1 MVGYVAMI
9 SPENLRASAL
19 GFCSAIT
26 FVLGNNYYTNQGPL
40 FLEFKSKL
48 TSEQFLLNWGIND
61 FNSVYRVLRTLAF

>member
-26 FVLGNNYYTNQGPL
+26 FVLGNDNNTNQGSL
-40 FLEFKSKL
+40 FLDFFKL
-48 TSEQFLLNWGIND
+48 IN
-61 FNSVYRVLRTLAF
+61 FRTISFKFGDQ